1 VCLFRWEP
9 VEVLQFGLVRSN
21 RTETPS
27 AEATRGDVAIEV
39 NCPIDCELS
48 GDCEEAVRPPG
59 ALRTWSAGSPLLP
72 GSTLFPLGDPR
83 EDIMPR

>member
-1 VCLFRWEP
+1 MCLFRWEP

-48 GDCEEAVRPPG
+48 GDCEEAVRPSRPEDMG
-59 ALRTWSAGSPLLP
+59 RRQSALARVDTIPTGRPS
-72 GSTLFPLGDPR
+72 
-83 EDIMPR
+83 